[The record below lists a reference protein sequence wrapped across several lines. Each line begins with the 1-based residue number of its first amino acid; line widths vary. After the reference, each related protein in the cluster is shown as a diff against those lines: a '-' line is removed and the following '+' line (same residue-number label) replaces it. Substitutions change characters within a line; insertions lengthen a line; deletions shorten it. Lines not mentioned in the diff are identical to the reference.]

1 MQEERTNIPA
11 ELQALPQW
19 VCWGKPEAANRKC
32 PYNPRSGYMAKS
44 GKPATWVDFGTAAQA
59 VESGQYE
66 GVGFEFATGG
76 GLVGVDFDHC
86 IKNGQLDPW
95 AAAWVERLNS
105 YTEVSPSGTGLHILC
120 KGQLP
125 GPAVKRPRCEM
136 YDWGRYLTVT
146 GKPWGAVRPLQE
158 AEEALAALYAELAA
172 ETADRPTPAQ
182 TAPAAPRMAPA
193 GKDYLAIGLERD
205 ERFRALWDG
214 LRPNGNESADDMAL
228 MNKLAYW
235 CNCDPAAMAAAWN
248 DSPHLAGKDEQHQKK
263 ARRADYLARTIQRA
277 VNDCQGTAAEA
288 DAAHRD
294 MLAGDAFGRTEYTRK
309 HQPPAGPL
317 LIPMSAVEA
326 REAHYLVN
334 PYLPRG
340 MLAIIGGVSGA
351 GKTFLVLSWA
361 AAVSKGEKL
370 PFQCPFDEAPPA
382 GYVYYFT
389 QENDPNTVI
398 RPRLDL
404 LGANLEKVLIQASN
418 GSSYEQLTMNDA
430 RLEEAARQYPPALVI
445 FDPIQSYLGTG
456 IEMNKAN
463 EVRPVLDW
471 LGDYAKRHNC
481 TVVLVS
487 HMSKPGMGNTS
498 ALDRLLGSS
507 DFRNAARSIIVV
519 GHDPED
525 KESRVFAH
533 GKNSIGQP
541 GLSQRYH
548 IDGKHGVIYDGP
560 CELTA
565 DDIVKQAQP
574 QARAKGAVTLTRAR
588 RMLEELMGAGGYAT
602 LEQIET
608 LQEGQGISRATLYDA
623 KKELAI
629 RSVSIG
635 QPPNRKTWW
644 LLPEV
649 DAVKFKQ
656 AHTPEAPPP
665 EQLAL
670 E

>member
-1 MQEERTNIPA
+1 MQEEKRNIPA
-11 ELQALPQW
+11 ELARLPQW
-19 VCWGKPEAANRKC
+19 VCWGKPGAAKRKC
-32 PYNPRSGYMAKS
+32 PYDPRTGYPAKA
-44 GKPATWVDFGTAAQA
+44 GGPETWADFGTAARA
-59 VESGQYE
+59 VKAGQYE
-66 GVGFEFATGG
+66 GLGFEFATGG

-86 IKNGQLDPW
+86 IEGGRLEPW
-95 AAAWVERLNS
+95 AAGWVDRLNS
-105 YTEVSPSGTGLHILC
+105 YTEISPSGTGLHIIC
-120 KGQLP
+120 RGKLP
-125 GPAVKRPRCEM
+125 GAAVKRPRCEM

-146 GKPWGAVRPLQE
+146 GRPWGAARPLRE
-158 AEEALAALYAELAA
+158 AGAELAALYEELQAEARKA
-172 ETADRPTPAQ
+172 QDRPTQP
-182 TAPAAPRMAPA
+182 PAAPPLPPS
-193 GKDYLAIGLERD
+193 GKDYLVIGLEHD
-205 ERFRALWDG
+205 ERFKALWEG
-214 LRPNGNESADDMAL
+214 QRPHGDESGDDMAL

-235 CNCDPAAMAAAWN
+235 CNCDQAAMAAAWSS
-248 DSPHLAGKDEQHQKK
+248 SPHVLGKDEAHQKK

-277 VNDCQGTAAEA
+277 VNDCTGTAAEA

-294 MLAGDAFGRTEYTRK
+294 VLAGDAFGRTEYTKKR
-309 HQPPAGPL
+309 QPPAGPL
-317 LIPMSAVEA
+317 LVPMSTVEA
-326 REAHYLVN
+326 REAHYLIN

-340 MLAIIGGVSGA
+340 MLAIMGGISGV

-361 AAVSKGEKL
+361 AAVSKGERL
-370 PFQCPFDEAPPA
+370 PFQCPFDPAPEA

-404 LGANLEKVLIQASN
+404 LGANLEKVLIQASG
-418 GSSYEQLTMNDA
+418 GSTYEQLTMNDP
-430 RLEEAARQYPPALVI
+430 RLEEAAKQYPPALVI

-456 IEMNKAN
+456 VEMNKAN

-481 TVVLVS
+481 TVVLIS

-533 GKNSIGQP
+533 GKNSIGPP

-548 IDGKHGVIYDGP
+548 IDGARGVVYDGE

-574 QARAKGAVTLTRAR
+574 QARAKPAETLTQAR
-588 RMLEELMGAGGYAT
+588 KRLEELLGPQGYAT
-602 LEQIET
+602 LEQVET
-608 LQEGQGISRATLYDA
+608 LQAAEGISQRTLYNA
-623 KKELAI
+623 RREMALQTVA
-629 RSVSIG
+629 IG
-635 QPPNRKTWW
+635 QPPHRQTWW
-644 LLPEV
+644 LLPEI
-649 DAVKFKQ
+649 DAAQFRQ
-656 AHTPEAPPP
+656 NHTPPP
-665 EQLAL
+665 EQMAL
-670 E
+670 K